1 MAAAN
6 AWGVA
11 APPPPPPQ
19 QAAALHLVR
28 RPSAVV
34 PAPAGRL
41 TLGGGAVL
49 RRRLIALRN
58 GRNPSSLCCRCSAAS
73 SAAGG
78 GGGGGGSGFA
88 DWDWSRWS
96 RHFSEID
103 QAENYAS
110 VLKFQLEEAIEKED
124 FSEAAKLKRAITEAT
139 SKDTVAE
146 VMSELKNAIEEQ
158 RYHDASRLRRVAGTG
173 LVGWWVG
180 YAKDS
185 DDPFGRIVRITP
197 SVGRYVARSYS
208 PRQLLTESSGTPLFE
223 IFLIKDDDGTYT
235 MQVVSLQSVKGN
247 STLSASSPSKSTED
261 STKVEVEN
269 PSIESPMI
277 NEATKEKGND
287 GAKAKTNEEISE
299 KEEDVKGGDAVN
311 SKDNGE
317 DGLKS
322 VIKFLKERIP
332 GFKVQV
338 LDVSVPEEIKVE
350 TEIVEQLA
358 QENDEKA
365 DSSED
370 SADETADLENDQQE
384 EETLPVDEASEEAGK
399 DSKLKLFIGG
409 VLHNKE
415 DVSLKAYARVPAEMK
430 SMEKDSFV
438 LHISGRNSNA
448 DTGEAKAAKIKVAAI
463 AAQVASDLMPSEVAK
478 AFWSTSKA
486 TSKVTKDVQEVL
498 KLALS
503 QAQRRNR
510 LSNTTVFNRIIMD
523 NNGRDPFDGLYVGAF
538 GPYGPEVVQLRRK
551 YGHWNDSDEMDS
563 EIEFFEY
570 VEAVKLT
577 GDLNVPAG
585 QVTFRAKIGKGNRL
599 LNRGIYPEE
608 LGVVILS
615 DLWLKVGSFKGQGR
629 IAEPGFKN
637 PRWVDGEL
645 LQLNGKGMGPH
656 IRGAELGFLYI
667 VPEQSFLVLFDRL
680 NLPE

>member
-1 MAAAN
+1 MGVRVGMWGGGSDPGRRRGTKASKWRGRGGENPRKWGGRGRALNGGNWKGEMGKGWGKSELELELDLTLFVTTHARGSLYN
-6 AWGVA
+6 ITTLESGDHTSSLLSSSPLPHPLPAKNLYPFGEAKGDNGRGERVGVA

-399 DSKLKLFIGG
+399 DSKLKLFIG
-409 VLHNKE
+409 E
-415 DVSLKAYARVPAEMK
+415 C
-430 SMEKDSFV
+430 F
-438 LHISGRNSNA
+438 
-448 DTGEAKAAKIKVAAI
+448 T
-463 AAQVASDLMPSEVAK
+463 
-478 AFWSTSKA
+478 
-486 TSKVTKDVQEVL
+486 TKRMCHRKRMQE
-498 KLALS
+498 
-503 QAQRRNR
+503 
-510 LSNTTVFNRIIMD
+510 F
-523 NNGRDPFDGLYVGAF
+523 
-538 GPYGPEVVQLRRK
+538 RRK
-551 YGHWNDSDEMDS
+551 
-563 EIEFFEY
+563 
-570 VEAVKLT
+570 
-577 GDLNVPAG
+577 
-585 QVTFRAKIGKGNRL
+585 
-599 LNRGIYPEE
+599 
-608 LGVVILS
+608 
-615 DLWLKVGSFKGQGR
+615 
-629 IAEPGFKN
+629 
-637 PRWVDGEL
+637 
-645 LQLNGKGMGPH
+645 
-656 IRGAELGFLYI
+656 
-667 VPEQSFLVLFDRL
+667 
-680 NLPE
+680 

>member
-235 MQVVSLQSVKGN
+235 MQSVKGN

-551 YGHWNDSDEMDS
+551 YGHWNDSNEMDS

-577 GDLNVPAG
+577 GDLN
-585 QVTFRAKIGKGNRL
+585 VTFRAKIGKGNRL

-608 LGVVILS
+608 LGV
-615 DLWLKVGSFKGQGR
+615 VGSFKGQGR

>member
-1 MAAAN
+1 M
-6 AWGVA
+6 
-11 APPPPPPQ
+11 
-19 QAAALHLVR
+19 
-28 RPSAVV
+28 
-34 PAPAGRL
+34 
-41 TLGGGAVL
+41 
-49 RRRLIALRN
+49 
-58 GRNPSSLCCRCSAAS
+58 
-73 SAAGG
+73 
-78 GGGGGGSGFA
+78 
-88 DWDWSRWS
+88 
-96 RHFSEID
+96 
-103 QAENYAS
+103 
-110 VLKFQLEEAIEKED
+110 
-124 FSEAAKLKRAITEAT
+124 
-139 SKDTVAE
+139 
-146 VMSELKNAIEEQ
+146 
-158 RYHDASRLRRVAGTG
+158 
-173 LVGWWVG
+173 
-180 YAKDS
+180 
-185 DDPFGRIVRITP
+185 
-197 SVGRYVARSYS
+197 
-208 PRQLLTESSGTPLFE
+208 
-223 IFLIKDDDGTYT
+223 
-235 MQVVSLQSVKGN
+235 
-247 STLSASSPSKSTED
+247 
-261 STKVEVEN
+261 EN

-486 TSKVTKDVQEVL
+486 TSKVRTVCGHNMYILENFSIYTLTKFSINTKTSLAYSYEVVSCIYSIL
-498 KLALS
+498 LTNVPLFES
-503 QAQRRNR
+503 FTD
-510 LSNTTVFNRIIMD
+510 SDPTTVHGLDSLPNFRYTISRGHVKIQIVTLQKHISYSPQIQCVQRPCRIGYFTSFNQFFFLTNRRI
-523 NNGRDPFDGLYVGAF
+523 
-538 GPYGPEVVQLRRK
+538 
-551 YGHWNDSDEMDS
+551 
-563 EIEFFEY
+563 
-570 VEAVKLT
+570 T
-577 GDLNVPAG
+577 
-585 QVTFRAKIGKGNRL
+585 
-599 LNRGIYPEE
+599 
-608 LGVVILS
+608 
-615 DLWLKVGSFKGQGR
+615 
-629 IAEPGFKN
+629 
-637 PRWVDGEL
+637 
-645 LQLNGKGMGPH
+645 H
-656 IRGAELGFLYI
+656 IQHLETY
-667 VPEQSFLVLFDRL
+667 
-680 NLPE
+680 

>member
-608 LGVVILS
+608 LGVV
-615 DLWLKVGSFKGQGR
+615 GSFKGQGR